1 MENNDKDNDKDLS
14 IIKNELKDI
23 KDTLSVLIKTIE
35 TLTTTCSRMDDH
47 INFVENTYSTLKA
60 PLDYMKIKV
69 DGLIGT
75 KKLN

>member
-1 MENNDKDNDKDLS
+1 MENNDKDNDLS

-60 PLDYMKIKV
+60 PLDYMKMKV

-75 KKLN
+75 KKLI